1 MPQIYWNGR
10 SLSKK
15 ARTHPYFCC
24 SVQLCMAIV
33 CIFSG
38 GKEVLLQ
45 QKVLLNCISV
55 LRCQSLTCSSSG
67 RNLENCFCHYYY
79 QKETVFFSLATA
91 VSGYP
96 AMIFFLWRW
105 KGGLKFLWVSVDSSS
120 VILYPASEPTDS
132 HCCLQLLQLL
142 STEAFSSCY
151 AHIPDTYP
159 PLFISCHE
167 LEWTI
172 FGISPALYESFY
184 KRITLPLGDH
194 VRWFPLSGA
203 LSSPV

>member
-1 MPQIYWNGR
+1 MPQIYWSGR
-10 SLSKK
+10 SLS
-15 ARTHPYFCC
+15 THPYFCC

-38 GKEVLLQ
+38 GKEGRIIATESPVKLHFCAVLSKLNLQ
-45 QKVLLNCISV
+45 QFWQKLGELFLSLL
-55 LRCQSLTCSSSG
+55 L
-67 RNLENCFCHYYY
+67 LERDSI
-79 QKETVFFSLATA
+79 FFSCNCC
-91 VSGYP
+91 VRISSNDF
-96 AMIFFLWRW
+96 FFLWRW

-120 VILYPASEPTDS
+120 VILYPASGPTDS

-151 AHIPDTYP
+151 ARIPDTYP

-167 LEWTI
+167 LEWTM